1 MSAIRGTLLPR
12 IAAKGNGMQ
21 IGSTELLIIL
31 IIVIIAFSY
40 YRARPSSS
48 ARPSS
53 DGASQDAKNGQAGDG
68 NPESV
73 RSEGPK
79 SQAEAPRPSSTKD
92 PYVILNISR
101 NSTQDEATAAYRK
114 MAQMYHPDKVAG
126 LAPEYREIA
135 ETKMKDINAA
145 YEQIRQKTGAQR

>member
-1 MSAIRGTLLPR
+1 
-12 IAAKGNGMQ
+12 MQ

-31 IIVIIAFSY
+31 IVVIIAYNF

-48 ARPSS
+48 ARSSS
-53 DGASQDAKNGQAGDG
+53 DRASQEAKNGQATDG
-68 NPESV
+68 NPENAW
-73 RSEGPK
+73 SEGPRN
-79 SQAEAPRPSSTKD
+79 QAESSRASSTKD
-92 PYVILNISR
+92 PYVILNIPRSA
-101 NSTQDEATAAYRK
+101 TQDEANAAYRK

-145 YEQIRQKTGAQR
+145 YEQIRQKPGARR